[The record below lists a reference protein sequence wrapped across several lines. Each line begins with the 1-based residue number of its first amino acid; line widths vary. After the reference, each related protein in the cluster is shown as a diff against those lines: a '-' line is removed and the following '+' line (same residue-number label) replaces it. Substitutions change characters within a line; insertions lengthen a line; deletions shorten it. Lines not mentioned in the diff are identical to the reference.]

1 MSAKYISTR
10 LILYL
15 SEGLVWRTGAWVS
28 QRWWEQEG
36 LELEEEREREAA
48 MADGEEDKRGK
59 EAAQEETTCRS

>member
-28 QRWWEQEG
+28 HRWWEQEG